1 MEQEKVSLTAR
12 AGSPMNSQSHTPW
25 RSPFLGYFAG
35 FSVLVV
41 AVAVIL
47 LGCGGFGAG
56 ALALL
61 AVGALVGVTHYL
73 WWGLSLDREVDAE
86 RRAMREVD
94 ERQGFEGPDGPI

>member
-1 MEQEKVSLTAR
+1 MSILIC
-12 AGSPMNSQSHTPW
+12 
-25 RSPFLGYFAG
+25 
-35 FSVLVV
+35 

-73 WWGLSLDREVDAE
+73 SWGLSLDREVAAE
-86 RRAMREVD
+86 RQSMQEAD
-94 ERQGFEGPDGPI
+94 EEQRLDGSDETI

>member
-1 MEQEKVSLTAR
+1 MKSE
-12 AGSPMNSQSHTPW
+12 SHTPW

-35 FSVLVV
+35 LSVL
-41 AVAVIL
+41 ATAIAVIL

-73 WWGLSLDREVDAE
+73 WWGLSLDREVDAD
-86 RRAMREVD
+86 RKAMREAE
-94 ERQGFEGPDGPI
+94 ERQSLDRPDGAF

>member
-1 MEQEKVSLTAR
+1 MSLTAR

>member
-1 MEQEKVSLTAR
+1 MSSFISL
-12 AGSPMNSQSHTPW
+12 
-25 RSPFLGYFAG
+25 
-35 FSVLVV
+35 V
-41 AVAVIL
+41 AIIL

-86 RRAMREVD
+86 RQAMQEAD
-94 ERQGFEGPDGPI
+94 QRQGFERSDGLL

>member
-1 MEQEKVSLTAR
+1 
-12 AGSPMNSQSHTPW
+12 MNGESHSPW
-25 RSPFLGYFAG
+25 RSPFLGYFAAL
-35 FSVLVV
+35 SVLIS

-61 AVGALVGVTHYL
+61 AVGTLVGVTHYL

-86 RRAMREVD
+86 RRAMQEVD
-94 ERQGFEGPDGPI
+94 DAQGDEWPDGPL